1 MHDGMPYNPI
11 QGQGQ
16 GHETYKVTNSSIF
29 KIYLLRHFWCELAND
44 KTESTEQYL
53 TFMRSR
59 FLIFVLVFVS
69 ISDYELGMEWDWFSL
84 QMLFQLQLHS
94 LGGGGVRSQPS
105 VPYGANFLICK
116 SIVIECISP
125 IITIVYFSFFI
136 VLLCILLCLLL
147 TNSPV
152 LLSCVCRLIINDDDD
167 DNHRIEDSVCHYK
180 VTIDLF

>member
-1 MHDGMPYNPI
+1 
-11 QGQGQ
+11 
-16 GHETYKVTNSSIF
+16 
-29 KIYLLRHFWCELAND
+29 
-44 KTESTEQYL
+44 
-53 TFMRSR
+53 
-59 FLIFVLVFVS
+59 
-69 ISDYELGMEWDWFSL
+69 
-84 QMLFQLQLHS
+84 MLLQLHS

-152 LLSCVCRLIINDDDD
+152 LLSCVCRLIINDDD
-167 DNHRIEDSVCHYK
+167 NHRIEDSVCHYK